1 MTSDTRKLLFKEEL
15 LSDIWEEIDS
25 LHGDELDAFLQSVG
39 LDVKTLARSYTE
51 TIRAAITQTKR
62 AEFDRARNRVSNQE
76 TRSPM
81 KIVTLDV
88 GRKRQIL
95 AAINERVARTKEM
108 TVAARNRKIDAEQD
122 LDTFLEACVRLGLI
136 DEEGNLRD

>member
-1 MTSDTRKLLFKEEL
+1 MTSDTRKLLFKEQL

>member
-15 LSDIWEEIDS
+15 LSEIWEEIDS

-62 AEFDRARNRVSNQE
+62 AEFDRARNRISNQE